1 MKEESKLIL
10 RFLAYVRL
18 FFFFFLRLGRLKD
31 ERSVLA
37 WSSSRCLIDSQEE
50 L

>member
-18 FFFFFLRLGRLKD
+18 FFFLRLGRLKD